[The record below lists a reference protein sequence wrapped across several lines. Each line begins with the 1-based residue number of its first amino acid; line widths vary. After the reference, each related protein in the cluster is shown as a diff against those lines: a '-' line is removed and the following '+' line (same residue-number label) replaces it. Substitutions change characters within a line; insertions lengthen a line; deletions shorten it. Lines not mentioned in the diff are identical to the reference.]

1 MLSSKYQR
9 PLIGAYLILIN
20 NKGEILL
27 SKSNSGQLKGCYSLV
42 AGHTETGENVFEAII
57 REAKEEAN
65 ISLLKEHLKVVAV
78 VHRPN
83 ANYKGG
89 KQDIIDFFIKAKI
102 YEGELKNN
110 EPEKCSELA
119 FYPLNKLPQ
128 NLLLH
133 VKKVIEDKEKSFYF
147 TV

>member
-9 PLIGAYLILIN
+9 PLIGAYLILLN
-20 NKGEILL
+20 NKGEVLL
-27 SKSNSGQLKGCYSLV
+27 SKSNSGQLKGFYSLV
-42 AGHTETGENVFEAII
+42 AGHTEIGENVFEAII

-65 ISLLKEHLKVVAV
+65 ISLLKKNLEVVSV

-83 ANYKGG
+83 ASYKRGH
-89 KQDIIDFFIKAKI
+89 QDIIDFFIKTKI
-102 YEGELKNN
+102 YKGELKNN

-128 NLLLH
+128 NLLPH
-133 VKKVIEDKEKSFYF
+133 VKKVIEDKEEFFYLAN
-147 TV
+147 